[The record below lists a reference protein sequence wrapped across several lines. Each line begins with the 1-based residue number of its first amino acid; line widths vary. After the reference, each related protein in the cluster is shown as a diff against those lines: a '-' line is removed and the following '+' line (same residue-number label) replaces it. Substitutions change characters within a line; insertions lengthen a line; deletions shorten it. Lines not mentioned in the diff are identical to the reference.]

1 MIPDQARDSGPDGLI
16 SRQYFLESWPPKTEV
31 LVLRQSIRQNALVE
45 AANRQQMSVSQHRQ
59 CNSKNRQ
66 HPAKCGPRWPRQ
78 RNAGRRARRV
88 IIRGAEQLLVSAGP
102 ARLLPVQRISL
113 RGAQTPGDPKQT
125 FVVQGRTQVLQKM
138 QGRSCVR
145 REELTRV
152 VRQELGTQVLGHFSR
167 KLRPISWS
175 QQRSRRCNYRRSRDA
190 TSRCSRKVDETS
202 GIGHRRG
209 NRQRVIRNTEQG
221 PDERSLVRALLSS
234 EGKRSKSGEAAVSAA
249 CKVAG
254 APNSARSE
262 VR

>member
-1 MIPDQARDSGPDGLI
+1 MLGVDTCPLSAFSGALPASVPTVSLGQFR
-16 SRQYFLESWPPKTEV
+16 SCAEPP
-31 LVLRQSIRQNALVE
+31 
-45 AANRQQMSVSQHRQ
+45 
-59 CNSKNRQ
+59 
-66 HPAKCGPRWPRQ
+66 
-78 RNAGRRARRV
+78 
-88 IIRGAEQLLVSAGP
+88 
-102 ARLLPVQRISL
+102 LPVQRISL

-202 GIGHRRG
+202 GIGHRKG

-221 PDERSLVRALLSS
+221 PGLWG
-234 EGKRSKSGEAAVSAA
+234 EGKSCKLWIAVTSWTSR
-249 CKVAG
+249 
-254 APNSARSE
+254 PMYS
-262 VR
+262 